1 MVQTLRIPT
10 VLFRRTGI
18 IRMKRS
24 MHLEFLL
31 LEISM
36 VEIGYSP
43 LVPTAF
49 GRNILPNSFKKWWL
63 RSPYTSLNAFA
74 WVVASSGIVGSYSHG
89 GVGYYSY
96 GRNADRRTRSTAV
109 HGTLPRLV
117 LSTLATTIMSAIPT
131 GEDRRAR
138 TSTTVRGS

>member
-18 IRMKRS
+18 IQMKRS
-24 MHLEFLL
+24 MYLEFLL

-49 GRNILPNSFKKWWL
+49 GRNILPNSFKKQWL
-63 RSPYTSLNAFA
+63 RSPITDDYYGA
-74 WVVASSGIVGSYSHG
+74 WRVDPSGSVYDISYN
-89 GVGYYSY
+89 YYVSNSY
-96 GRNADRRTRSTAV
+96 GRTS
-109 HGTLPRLV
+109 
-117 LSTLATTIMSAIPT
+117 S
-131 GEDRRAR
+131 RRAR
-138 TSTTVRGS
+138 VILSVRFSSLFPVTPASTMVVLILSTFPTDLSA

>member
-10 VLFRRTGI
+10 VLFRRTGTTQ
-18 IRMKRS
+18 MKRS

-49 GRNILPNSFKKWWL
+49 GRNILPNSFKK
-63 RSPYTSLNAFA
+63 
-74 WVVASSGIVGSYSHG
+74 
-89 GVGYYSY
+89 
-96 GRNADRRTRSTAV
+96 
-109 HGTLPRLV
+109 
-117 LSTLATTIMSAIPT
+117 
-131 GEDRRAR
+131 
-138 TSTTVRGS
+138 

>member
-18 IRMKRS
+18 IQMKRS

-49 GRNILPNSFKKWWL
+49 DRNIFPISFKKWWL
-63 RSPYTSLNAFA
+63 RSPIMDDDYSA
-74 WVVASSGIVGSYSHG
+74 WRVDPSGSVYDISYN
-89 GVGYYSY
+89 YYVSNSY
-96 GRNADRRTRSTAV
+96 GRTLSRRAQVILSVRSSSIFPVTPASTMV
-109 HGTLPRLV
+109 VLI
-117 LSTLATTIMSAIPT
+117 LSTFPT
-131 GEDRRAR
+131 GLSA
-138 TSTTVRGS
+138 